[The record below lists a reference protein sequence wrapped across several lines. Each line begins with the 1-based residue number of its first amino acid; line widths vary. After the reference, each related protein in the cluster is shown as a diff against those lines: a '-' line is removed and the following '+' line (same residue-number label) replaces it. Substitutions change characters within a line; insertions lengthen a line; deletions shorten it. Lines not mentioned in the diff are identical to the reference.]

1 MGNDFTKNRINIFC
15 FAAYNN
21 GVEEITIVQN
31 GFDALYMSYL
41 YGKVKERFA
50 FLPSSCDLQRQ
61 GDCSMLAFKT
71 EKEYCPYVRRFAEE
85 NMADVVAV
93 GYKYHFFE
101 NKIRVPLLS
110 KTQKRILITALV
122 AADYKDDKA
131 YVLQKIKGLQRYCL
145 DGVYHFC
152 LQGLKERWQGVAEY
166 VPTDMGASALE
177 EFLRFLAEDG
187 DGKAFVKGARVYDEE
202 YRPLSK
208 STLTG
213 KQSVIGE
220 ILLCGAERIYCFG
233 ETERETAAFLKK
245 YYREKAVFC

>member
-1 MGNDFTKNRINIFC
+1 M
-15 FAAYNN
+15 
-21 GVEEITIVQN
+21 EEITIVQN

>member
-1 MGNDFTKNRINIFC
+1 
-15 FAAYNN
+15 
-21 GVEEITIVQN
+21 
-31 GFDALYMSYL
+31 
-41 YGKVKERFA
+41 
-50 FLPSSCDLQRQ
+50 
-61 GDCSMLAFKT
+61 MLAFKT